1 MSSGAAARQPCVEVE
16 VVNGADTVAVV
27 RIDGDV
33 PGLFVV
39 DAVARLTLCARRL
52 GWHLRVSDP
61 ALRELLDL
69 AGVVVGGECRRQ
81 PERREQPGVDEVVQ
95 PDDLPA

>member
-1 MSSGAAARQPCVEVE
+1 M
-16 VVNGADTVAVV
+16 NGAETVATV

-52 GWHLRVSDP
+52 GWEVRVTDP
-61 ALRELLDL
+61 ELGELLDL
-69 AGVVVGGECRRQ
+69 AGLAGVAALGEERGQ
-81 PERREQPGVDEVVQ
+81 PELREQPGVDEVVQ
-95 PDDLPA
+95 PRDPPA